1 MFQRILVP
9 LDGTPQAEQALTV
22 ATRLA
27 RATDGTIILL
37 QVVGIPADYSTYS
50 YGVQI
55 TQTPMLAEDV
65 LEAEQS
71 RAETYMAEVQQS
83 AQLAGMKTETR
94 VVIGTAAATIQ
105 DIASEDHCDIIVLC
119 SHGDT
124 GFKRW
129 VLGGIAQKVS
139 RHSPVPVLVL
149 HEDGSAPDSVFPDPL
164 RPLRSIMAL
173 VALDGSTFA
182 EAAIEPAANL
192 VAALAAPAEGILLFT
207 SIVSTPAAEQA
218 ADTNEKTLNDTKAY
232 LNQAAQRYA
241 GMAEQ
246 LNLLIK
252 TSIAS
257 GKDVADALIRAAEEG
272 EEVYGKRLTG
282 NADLIAIATHGRSA
296 LQHLLMGSVTERVL
310 GSTKLPLLIVHAQ

>member
-9 LDGTPQAEQALTV
+9 LDGTPQAEQALPV
-22 ATRLA
+22 AKRLA

-37 QVVGIPADYSTYS
+37 QVVGIPAEYSTYP
-50 YGVQI
+50 YGA
-55 TQTPMLAEDV
+55 QTPMLAEDV

-71 RAETYMAEVQQS
+71 GAETYMAEVRQS

-105 DIASEDHCDIIVLC
+105 DIASEDHCDIIVMC

-192 VAALAAPAEGILLFT
+192 AAALAAPAEGILLFT
-207 SIVSTPAAEQA
+207 SIISPSAAEQA
-218 ADTNEKTLNDTKAY
+218 PDTNEKTLDDTNAY

-282 NADLIAIATHGRSA
+282 NADLIAMATHGRSA
-296 LQHLLMGSVTERVL
+296 LQHLFMGSVTERVL